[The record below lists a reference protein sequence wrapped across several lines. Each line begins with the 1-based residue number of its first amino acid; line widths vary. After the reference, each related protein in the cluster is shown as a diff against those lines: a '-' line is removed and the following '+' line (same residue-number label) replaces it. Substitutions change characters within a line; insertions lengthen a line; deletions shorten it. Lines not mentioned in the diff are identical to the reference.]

1 MADIIR
7 WRWDQGRLS
16 YFQYD
21 NLVRIAEVLSS
32 LDGVEINGSGFDP
45 LRGPLENGV
54 GLPFSP
60 SHYKVWR
67 NYARVFECAMLATS
81 ISGKLHT
88 TDFCRLLMLSPDKFS
103 PDQYFNLLFSRFSY
117 PSCLFENYNTT
128 QKQVFPF
135 VAIIKFAMSRGADG
149 ISLDDVFSFVV
160 GNGCTG
166 LEDLSAYS
174 KLRPTGRIPIGDEKR
189 QVREMLCIM
198 GQSSY
203 LKWFSSKL
211 YVDTTSYESVLQSVI
226 PFVRIKRCADPTE
239 EFCRITV
246 VDPRIDLG
254 RYDVEFVPR
263 GEMRFEFS
271 VQEGGRAFATHGRI
285 ERSPIV
291 RKMFFRVHPRLI
303 CDACNLDVRQKY
315 PWTHDKNIL
324 ELHHILPLAATLLV
338 NGTTTRLDDMVP
350 LCPNCHKSIHIF
362 YKKELDRLG
371 LQDFS
376 SKELAHETYNRAK
389 FQIAS

>member
-1 MADIIR
+1 MSKIMR

-21 NLVRIAEVLSS
+21 NLVRIAQTLKT
-32 LDGVEINGSGFDP
+32 LNGVEINQHHIDP
-45 LRGPLENGV
+45 LRGPLESYV
-54 GLPFSP
+54 GLPFAP
-60 SHYKVWR
+60 SHYRVWR

-81 ISGKLHT
+81 VGGNLHT
-88 TDFCRLLMLSPDKFS
+88 TDFCKLLTLPPDQFA

-117 PSCLFENYNTT
+117 PSCLFENYNVT
-128 QKQVFPF
+128 QGQVFPF
-135 VAIIKFAMSRGADG
+135 IAMIKFAMARGAAG
-149 ISLDDVFSFVV
+149 ISLDEVFSCVV

-166 LEDLSAYS
+166 LEDLNFYS
-174 KLRPTGRIPIGDEKR
+174 KLNPTDRVPFGDEKR

-203 LKWFSSKL
+203 LKWFSSRL
-211 YVDTTSYESVLQSVI
+211 YVDSTDYSAILNSII

-239 EFCRITV
+239 EFCRMTAI
-246 VDPRIDLG
+246 DPKLDLG
-254 RYDVEFVPR
+254 QFDVGFTPNA
-263 GEMRFEFS
+263 EMKFEFS
-271 VQEGGRAFATHGRI
+271 VPEGGRAFRTHGRI
-285 ERSPIV
+285 ERSPLV
-291 RKMFFRVHPRLI
+291 RRMFFKVHPRLV
-303 CDACNLDVRQKY
+303 CDACHLDVRMKY

-324 ELHHILPLAATLLV
+324 ELHHVLPLAATLLV

-371 LQDFS
+371 MRDFS
-376 SKELAHETYNRAK
+376 TKDLAHETYNKAK
-389 FQIAS
+389 FLIAS